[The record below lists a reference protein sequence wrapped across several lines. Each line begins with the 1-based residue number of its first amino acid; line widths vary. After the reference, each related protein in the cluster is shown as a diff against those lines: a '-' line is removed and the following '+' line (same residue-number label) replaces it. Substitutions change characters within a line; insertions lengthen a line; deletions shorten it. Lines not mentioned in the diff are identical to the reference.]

1 MSEQDTHSAADA
13 GDEISL
19 LDLLQTVV
27 ENLRLLV
34 LGPLAVGVAALGIS
48 FLIPPTYTASTQF
61 MPPQQQ
67 QSAAAAM
74 LQSLGSLGG
83 LAGAATGIKNP
94 NDQFVSLLKS
104 RSLQDTLIERFQLRE
119 RYDQKFMEDT
129 RAELARVAR
138 VSTGKDGLIRIDVD
152 DDEPAF
158 AAELA
163 NAHVQELTLLLGRLA
178 VTEAQQRRLFFEK
191 QLKDAKDK
199 LTQAEQGLQSS
210 GVNASALK
218 ANPQAAVAGLAQLQ
232 AAITAQE
239 VKVASMR
246 GYLTES
252 APDFRQAL
260 TELAALRSQLQQ
272 AQKAQAPAPAGQN
285 SADSDYIAKYRDF
298 KYYETLYELFAKQ
311 YELARVDESREGAI
325 IQVVDVA
332 QAPEKKSKP
341 RKATIAVMATLATG
355 FVLLLFVFVRQALRH
370 AEQDPD
376 SASKLQKLRQAWAGT
391 LGRRSTPPAI

>member
-1 MSEQDTHSAADA
+1 MTEHDSAVPMAADDE
-13 GDEISL
+13 DEISL
-19 LDLLQTVV
+19 LDLLHTVV
-27 ENLRLLV
+27 DNLRLLV
-34 LGPLAVGVAALGIS
+34 LGPLLAGLAALGIS
-48 FLIPPTYTASTQF
+48 FLIPPTFTASTQF

-67 QSAAAAM
+67 QSSAAAM
-74 LQSLGSLGG
+74 LQSLGALGG
-83 LAGAATGIKNP
+83 LAGAASGIKNP

-104 RSLQDTLIERFQLRE
+104 RTLQDTLIERFKLQE
-119 RYDQKFMEDT
+119 RYDKKYSEDT
-129 RAELARVAR
+129 RAELSKNARI
-138 VSTGKDGLIRIDVD
+138 SSGKDGLIRIEVD

-199 LTQAEQGLQSS
+199 LTQAEQALQAT

-218 ANPQAAVAGLAQLQ
+218 ANPQSAVAGLAQLQ

-246 GYLTES
+246 GYLTEN

-260 TELAALRSQLQQ
+260 TELTALKAQLGQ
-272 AQKAQAPAPAGQN
+272 AEKAQAPAQPG
-285 SADSDYIAKYRDF
+285 DGDYIARYRDF
-298 KYYETLYELFAKQ
+298 KYFETLYELFAKQ
-311 YELARVDESREGAI
+311 YELARVDESREGAV

-341 RKATIAVMATLATG
+341 KKAIIAVLATLATG
-355 FVLLLFVFVRQALRH
+355 FALLLFVFVRQALRN
-370 AEQDPD
+370 AEQDAE
-376 SASKLQKLRQAWAGT
+376 SAAKLSSLRAAWARA
-391 LGRRSTPPAI
+391 LGRKTTRSAT

>member
-1 MSEQDTHSAADA
+1 MTEQDLNNPTTGDE
-13 GDEISL
+13 DEISL

-34 LGPLAVGVAALGIS
+34 LGPLVVGLAALGIT
-48 FLIPPTYTASTQF
+48 FLIPPTFTASTQF

-74 LQSLGSLGG
+74 LQSLGALGG

-94 NDQFVSLLKS
+94 NDQFVSFMQS
-104 RSLQDTLIERFQLRE
+104 RTLQDRLIERFKLQE
-119 RYDQKFMEDT
+119 RYDAKFAEDA
-129 RAELARVAR
+129 RKELAKNAR
-138 VSTGKDGLIRIDVD
+138 VSSGKDGLIRVEVD
-152 DDEPAF
+152 DRDPAF

-191 QLKDAKDK
+191 QLKDAKDR
-199 LTQAEQGLQSS
+199 LTEAERVLQSS
-210 GVNASALK
+210 GVNAGALK

-260 TELAALRSQLQQ
+260 TELSALRAQLGQ
-272 AQKAQAPAPAGQN
+272 AQKAQPPAEG
-285 SADSDYIAKYRDF
+285 SSDYVAQYRNF

-311 YELARVDESREGAI
+311 YELARVDESREGAV

-332 QAPEKKSKP
+332 QAPERKSKP
-341 RKATIAVMATLATG
+341 KKGMIAVLATLATG
-355 FVLLLFVFVRQALRH
+355 FALLLFVFVRQALRNAAQD
-370 AEQDPD
+370 AE
-376 SASKLQKLRQAWAGT
+376 SASKLNNLRAAWARA
-391 LGRRSTPPAI
+391 LGREPGAT

>member
-1 MSEQDTHSAADA
+1 MTEQDVNTPMTGGD
-13 GDEISL
+13 DEISL

-27 ENLRLLV
+27 DNLRLLV
-34 LGPLAVGVAALGIS
+34 LGPLAVGLAALGIS
-48 FLIPPTYTASTQF
+48 FAIPPTFTASTQF
-61 MPPQQQ
+61 LPPQQQ

-94 NDQFVSLLKS
+94 NDQFISFMQS
-104 RSLQDTLIERFQLRE
+104 RTLQDALIERFKLQE
-119 RYDQKFMEDT
+119 RYESKFLEDT
-129 RAELARVAR
+129 RGELTKNARI
-138 VSTGKDGLIRIDVD
+138 SSGKDGLIRVEVD
-152 DDEPAF
+152 DEDPAF

-163 NAHVQELTLLLGRLA
+163 NAHVQELTQLLGRLA

-191 QLKDAKDK
+191 QLNNAKDK
-199 LTQAEQGLQSS
+199 LTQAEQALQAS

-252 APDFRQAL
+252 APDFRQAM
-260 TELAALRSQLQQ
+260 TELGALRAQLGQ
-272 AQKAQAPAPAGQN
+272 AEKAQAPAQQG
-285 SADSDYIAKYRDF
+285 DSDYVAKYRDF
-298 KYYETLYELFAKQ
+298 KYHETLFELFSKQ
-311 YELARVDESREGAI
+311 YELARVDESREGAV
-325 IQVVDVA
+325 IQIVDVA

-341 RKATIAVMATLATG
+341 KKATIAVLATLGTG
-355 FVLLLFVFVRQALRH
+355 FALLLFVFVRQALRNAGQD
-370 AEQDPD
+370 AE
-376 SASKLQKLRQAWAGT
+376 SAVKLQNLRRAWARA
-391 LGRRSTPPAI
+391 LGRKAHRSAH